1 MTLICKV
8 EIQKNKGYI
17 RREHSPNYHD
27 VAYAYMYLVL
37 LTTGKFLL
45 VARTGRV
52 EKSVEAHRGAVLAG
66 RWSYDGSALVTG
78 KNCQQS
84 KIS

>member
-1 MTLICKV
+1 MLSLHCKD
-8 EIQKNKGYI
+8 
-17 RREHSPNYHD
+17 RRFSPGFD
-27 VAYAYMYLVL
+27 FIPYAYMYLVL